1 MSDSKETPKLEDFK
15 GILSWLEKKKTT
27 DTKSGSP
34 WGWITGL
41 IAAAIAFFSIAIFT
55 YKAWK
60 KGREVAALK
69 HRLDVMKEEKER
81 NKADKVLQKEA
92 SDRAKIDESIELVQN
107 IIDNTKEE
115 MKIAKEEHNKAVEK
129 IKAIK
134 SWDEV
139 DKL

>member
-1 MSDSKETPKLEDFK
+1 MSKDNPPDISDFK
-15 GILSWLEKKKTT
+15 GILKWLKDKKTS
-27 DTKSGSP
+27 DEKNGSP

-41 IAAAIAFFSIAIFT
+41 IASAIAFFSIAIFT

-60 KGREVAALK
+60 SSREVSALK
-69 HRLDVMKEEKER
+69 HRFDVMKEEKER
-81 NKADKVLQKEA
+81 NEVDKKIQEESFNRV
-92 SDRAKIDESIELVQN
+92 KIDESIKLVQH
-107 IIDNTKEE
+107 IINNTKEE
-115 MKIAKEEHNKAVEK
+115 IEIAKKEHNKVIEK

>member
-1 MSDSKETPKLEDFK
+1 MNKDNPPDISDFK
-15 GILSWLEKKKTT
+15 GILSWLKEKKTSDK
-27 DTKSGSP
+27 KKGSP
-34 WGWITGL
+34 WGWVTGL

-55 YKAWK
+55 YKAWAK
-60 KGREVAALK
+60 SREVAALK
-69 HRLDVMKEEKER
+69 HRLDVMEEEKER
-81 NKADKVLQKEA
+81 SEADKEFQKEA
-92 SDRAKIDESIELVQN
+92 SDRAKIDESIELVQH